1 MGLLARYAHWL
12 HERWPAGQVE
22 PLPLVDE
29 NGMSTI
35 AGLYI
40 VGDLTGVPLLKF
52 SADTGARAVRHI
64 TADADFQ
71 RARQQDDRDALDLA
85 IIGAGVSG
93 MAAALEARQAG
104 LSFAIAEANE
114 PFSTLINFPKGK
126 PIYTYPTA
134 MEPTGNL
141 RFRAEVRE
149 ALIEELREQTLSG
162 DIEPLPVHI
171 EHVAQREGLFEL
183 VTAQGDPIRAHR
195 VIVAIGRSGNFRSLD
210 VPGESLDKVSNR
222 LHDPHDYADQDV
234 LVVGGGD
241 SALEAA
247 IAIAQSGG
255 RVSLSYRKGSFSRP
269 KSVNIEML
277 HSLIESVPST
287 SPAAEGGVQAPGTIR
302 LFMSSQIMRIEEKSV
317 TLRDVDGR
325 EQVLENS
332 AVFSMIG
339 RQAPLDFFRRSGI
352 AIRGEM
358 TGRQWTAAGLFMAF
372 CFFLYN
378 WKAGGELT
386 RAFENAQLFPFNAP
400 GFLAMIWPASQ
411 DLTTLPGILAFNLGK
426 PGFWYSLL
434 YSMLVVVFGTRRIM
448 RRRTPY
454 IKWQT
459 LSLIG
464 FQIVP
469 LFLLP
474 YFALPYLG
482 HNGFFDSGWAKH
494 VADALFPEVSYD
506 HGREY
511 WRAFGLVLAW
521 PLFVWN
527 AFSGDPMGWWLAIS
541 FVQTFIFIPI
551 IVYFWGKGA
560 YCGWICSCGALAET
574 LGDTHR
580 HKMPH
585 GPRWN
590 RANSI
595 GQVILALCFVMLFG
609 RIASWLM
616 PDSAIGEGLRA
627 LYEGMLYGWQI
638 GGIQL
643 NYRWSIDLLLAGV
656 VGYGAYFWYSGRV
669 WCRFACPL
677 AALMHIYARFSRF
690 RILAQKEKCIS
701 CGMCT
706 AICHQGID
714 VMGFAN
720 KGQPMADPQCVR
732 CSACVQTCPTG
743 VLSFG
748 QVAPK
753 SGTLIKVDT
762 IPASTTRMQ
771 EP

>member
-1 MGLLARYAHWL
+1 
-12 HERWPAGQVE
+12 
-22 PLPLVDE
+22 
-29 NGMSTI
+29 
-35 AGLYI
+35 
-40 VGDLTGVPLLKF
+40 
-52 SADTGARAVRHI
+52 
-64 TADADFQ
+64 
-71 RARQQDDRDALDLA
+71 
-85 IIGAGVSG
+85 
-93 MAAALEARQAG
+93 
-104 LSFAIAEANE
+104 
-114 PFSTLINFPKGK
+114 
-126 PIYTYPTA
+126 
-134 MEPTGNL
+134 
-141 RFRAEVRE
+141 
-149 ALIEELREQTLSG
+149 
-162 DIEPLPVHI
+162 
-171 EHVAQREGLFEL
+171 
-183 VTAQGDPIRAHR
+183 
-195 VIVAIGRSGNFRSLD
+195 
-210 VPGESLDKVSNR
+210 
-222 LHDPHDYADQDV
+222 
-234 LVVGGGD
+234 
-241 SALEAA
+241 
-247 IAIAQSGG
+247 
-255 RVSLSYRKGSFSRP
+255 
-269 KSVNIEML
+269 
-277 HSLIESVPST
+277 
-287 SPAAEGGVQAPGTIR
+287 
-302 LFMSSQIMRIEEKSV
+302 
-317 TLRDVDGR
+317 
-325 EQVLENS
+325 
-332 AVFSMIG
+332 
-339 RQAPLDFFRRSGI
+339 
-352 AIRGEM
+352 
-358 TGRQWTAAGLFMAF
+358 
-372 CFFLYN
+372 
-378 WKAGGELT
+378 
-386 RAFENAQLFPFNAP
+386 
-400 GFLAMIWPASQ
+400 
-411 DLTTLPGILAFNLGK
+411 
-426 PGFWYSLL
+426 
-434 YSMLVVVFGTRRIM
+434 MLVVVFGARRIM

-474 YFALPYLG
+474 YIALPYLG

-551 IVYFWGKGA
+551 VVYFWGKGA

-753 SGTLIKVDT
+753 SGTLIKVDA